1 MLIIIG
7 ILVVFFATMGG
18 FILAGGNPLVLLHV
32 SEFVVI
38 GGVAAGIMII
48 STPANVMKTLVTELI
63 GSFKGSP
70 VSREA
75 IEELMKLLYELFMA
89 GRRNGLL
96 ALDEHITDPANSS
109 IISKYKTFTSD
120 PKRVAFLVNS
130 MRPIIDGKI
139 KPEQLSSILEK
150 ELHTMEEESHEVIG
164 VMHLVGDSL
173 PGVGIVAAVL
183 GIINTMG
190 AIAEGPDVVGEKV
203 AAALTGTFL
212 GIFFAYGWINP
223 LGKSLEF
230 RYSTVRAYYAVLV
243 NSITSFTKGLSP
255 IMALEVARRSLPENL
270 SLEADELEEALKD
283 IN

>member
-1 MLIIIG
+1 MLIIVG

-18 FILAGGNPLVLLHV
+18 FILAGGNPLVLLHI

-38 GGVAAGIMII
+38 GGVGAGILII
-48 STPANVMKTLVTELI
+48 STPSNIMKSLVVELI

-70 VSREA
+70 VSKESVV
-75 IEELMKLLYELFMA
+75 ELMKLLYELFMA

-96 ALDEHITDPANSS
+96 ALDEHITDPMSSS
-109 IISKYKTFTSD
+109 IISKYKTFTAD

-150 ELHTMEEESHEVIG
+150 ELHTMEEESHEVVG

-212 GIFFAYGWINP
+212 GIFFAYGFINP
-223 LGKSLEF
+223 LGKALEF
-230 RYSTVRAYYAVLV
+230 RYGTVRAYYSVLV
-243 NSITSFTKGLSP
+243 NAITSFTKGLSP

-270 SLEADELEEALKD
+270 SVEADELEESLKD